1 MIINDTIPFLEN
13 EYRLYT
19 DKWNRAICG
28 NSFGGVAAG
37 LMGWSH
43 PELFGNIGFFAA
55 PVRYENI
62 WKKYEENTHMHWMV
76 ENGDKVGEQYKVLF
90 FSRGEAEYLT
100 NKIFRWMMTGF
111 PVMESFGRTV
121 HICVYTLKISHMII
135 PLFALASQI
144 SANSCLK
151 MKSAI

>member
-1 MIINDTIPFLEN
+1 MCIRD
-13 EYRLYT
+13 R
-19 DKWNRAICG
+19 
-28 NSFGGVAAG
+28 
-37 LMGWSH
+37 GWSH

-100 NKIFRWMMTGF
+100 NKNLQMDDDWLSRNGILRQDCTHMRLYAEDFTHDHSTFRRGF
-111 PVMESFGRTV
+111 ADFCKLLFKDEERHLGQHDPR
-121 HICVYTLKISHMII
+121 SHKT
-135 PLFALASQI
+135 AT
-144 SANSCLK
+144 
-151 MKSAI
+151 